1 MGCTCWVSG
10 DNEASGVECTEALVE
25 AGVFYTP
32 ASLVVEEEEERASCR
47 SVLGAPEACS
57 LVWPACSLA
66 SVAWVERRVSCR
78 REARASGRLAWVGW
92 VAGACTE
99 AQVGVGDHSLVWGLS
114 WLVVVCTLAGLVEV
128 ACTAS

>member
-1 MGCTCWVSG
+1 M
-10 DNEASGVECTEALVE
+10 E

-32 ASLVVEEEEERASCR
+32 ASLVEEEGEERASYR
-47 SVLGAPEACS
+47 SASAAPEACS

-66 SVAWVERRVSCR
+66 SVAWVEQRASCR

-92 VAGACTE
+92 VSGACTE
-99 AQVGVGDHSLVWGLS
+99 AQVGVGGHSLVWGLS
-114 WLVVVCTLAGLVEV
+114 WLVVVCTLAGLVEA